1 MEGYIQGW
9 CVVMT
14 GFPQQLINSYFP
26 SRKEMEGGDRE
37 REREREIQRY
47 REGERQT
54 ERERDYICILRV
66 GVQMF
71 ERFVQIGIP
80 KFVDKMQV
88 NP

>member
-1 MEGYIQGW
+1 
-9 CVVMT
+9 MT

-26 SRKEMEGGDRE
+26 SRKEREGGDRE

-66 GVQMF
+66 GV
-71 ERFVQIGIP
+71 
-80 KFVDKMQV
+80 
-88 NP
+88 